1 MKLSK
6 RILKPGL
13 MLLAMSAILFAGG
26 SHLASAKPKNVP
38 QAALK
43 LPKISITITI
53 GRASKKCGGFGLC
66 KITVGSITAAS
77 KRTVRA
83 ELIANADGKMELNL
97 LDKAPDEGQ
106 TLFIDQDIV
115 LSRTGATRL
124 GYKTVTIRKGEY
136 AFGDNK
142 SVLNARVSR

>member
-13 MLLAMSAILFAGG
+13 MLLAMSAILFAGA
-26 SHLASAKPKNVP
+26 SHMASAKPKNVP
-38 QAALK
+38 QALK

-83 ELIANADGKMELNL
+83 ELTSNADGKMELNL

-115 LSRTGATRL
+115 LSRNGATRL
-124 GYKTVTIRKGEY
+124 GYRAVTIRKGEY

-142 SVLNARVSR
+142 SLLNARVSR